1 MKDWSLNLIKEF
13 RSAEDL
19 NNFEFSLPRGKGL
32 IVKHNLEYL
41 NEISLEIDNIKSNF
55 DSVDKMQSPFNFYV
69 SDLKLSNKNR
79 SISLNT

>member
-13 RSAEDL
+13 RSVEDL

-32 IVKHNLEYL
+32 IVKHNLEHL
-41 NEISLEIDNIKSNF
+41 NEISLEIDNKTANF